1 MLEILK
7 TQTPPPDTSTADTTA
22 TDTTAADT
30 SVTDTTAQDSSLIIG
45 RLPSA
50 GTARNSA
57 PKLYFDAK
65 EQALFIRTEKNGIVR
80 RYRVT
85 GRQ

>member
-7 TQTPPPDTSTADTTA
+7 TQTPPPDTTTQNPVDTTT
-22 TDTTAADT
+22 TDTT
-30 SVTDTTAQDSSLIIG
+30 VTDTTAQDTILAIG
-45 RLPSA
+45 RLPGVNA
-50 GTARNSA
+50 MGNSA
-57 PKLYFDAK
+57 PKLYFDTK
-65 EQALFIRTEKNGIVR
+65 EQALFIRTEKNGVVR